1 MLHTTNQDYEKVLQ
15 QKAEQKRKFQ
25 ESVNG
30 FWQRYIIGLNKSMN
44 EMIVKIILL
53 GAIAWLSG
61 FKSKNLLRLNALTI
75 RN

>member
-61 FKSKNLLRLNALTI
+61 FKSENLLRLNALTI

>member
-15 QKAEQKRKFQ
+15 QKAGQKRKFQ
-25 ESVNG
+25 DTVNG

-61 FKSKNLLRLNALTI
+61 FKSENLLRLNALTI